1 VLDSGRRPFAT
12 AADFVPGPFRDLG
25 YQAGLTALLN
35 RARPGDL
42 VRPDDWAAEIGDLLG
57 APLALSSFGPTAAG
71 KRVSALTGVL

>member
-1 VLDSGRRPFAT
+1 VEPHRARA
-12 AADFVPGPFRDLG
+12 FRDLG

-57 APLALSSFGPTAAG
+57 ASVAPSSFGPMAAG
-71 KRVSALTGVL
+71 NGSAP